1 MGLLELTTGR
11 VGLIG
16 TVEQG
21 TREEEVKNIT
31 EGASTNG
38 GRRCTEP
45 LWMEKGRSFCTE
57 DAPEGGTSGVAVSS
71 EIPEV
76 DDSTEGGEAV
86 WSNLEKWSQE
96 DLGWA
101 WFDWL
106 E

>member
-1 MGLLELTTGR
+1 MEGEGLTIGQGPGRIRVSEDSRVYYFNYSGSMGLLELTTGR

-45 LWMEKGRSFCTE
+45 L
-57 DAPEGGTSGVAVSS
+57 
-71 EIPEV
+71 
-76 DDSTEGGEAV
+76 
-86 WSNLEKWSQE
+86 
-96 DLGWA
+96 
-101 WFDWL
+101 
-106 E
+106 